1 MRILI
6 SEKDGCVYTWDYANS
21 KLLYAPLQDDKK
33 VFFKY
38 PTFNTFEFMDITD
51 FDRRNADEIY
61 RIKKI
66 LRNDY

>member
-6 SEKDGCVYTWDYANS
+6 SKKDGCVYTWDYENS
-21 KLLYAPLQDDKK
+21 KLLYAPLQWKQ
-33 VFFKY
+33 VSKY

-51 FDRRNADEIY
+51 FDRRDAHQIS
-61 RIKKI
+61 RIKNI